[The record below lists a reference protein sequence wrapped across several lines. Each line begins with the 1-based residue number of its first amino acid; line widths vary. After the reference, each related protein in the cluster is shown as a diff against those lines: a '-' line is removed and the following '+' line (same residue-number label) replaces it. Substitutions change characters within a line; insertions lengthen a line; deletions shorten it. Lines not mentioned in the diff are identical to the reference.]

1 MSRVTERLII
11 HKYLLPALPS
21 DQFAYKP
28 TGSTAAALIAIT
40 HHISH
45 LLESSS
51 YFRCILID
59 YSKAFDTINHAVLL
73 QKLKQLNIPSNIFL
87 FIINFLSGRT
97 QALSS
102 FGQTSSWYSFL
113 KASYKDPALAHIST
127 RSTLRIYELCHL
139 MSNTLTILRYL
150 LAKVAQ
156 LISLRNMKIS
166 VLGLSETN
174 SLLTP
179 AKQKKL
185 FFIGLPIGVL
195 IFHLLCQTLNESL
208 RLHYWELISPPL
220 SPAPCM

>member
-1 MSRVTERLII
+1 MVRLLLLGLRLLSLLCQRRLNPPISLTSVTSVMSRVTERLIV

-113 KASYKDPALAHIST
+113 KASYKDPVLAHIST
-127 RSTLRIYELCHL
+127 WSMLRHRT
-139 MSNTLTILRYL
+139 MSSSNMLTILRYL
-150 LAKVAQ
+150 LAKIAQ

-179 AKQKKL
+179 AKRKKL
-185 FFIGLPIGVL
+185 
-195 IFHLLCQTLNESL
+195 S
-208 RLHYWELISPPL
+208 
-220 SPAPCM
+220 A